1 MKRYNTIIIGGG
13 PAGYTAALY
22 ATRAGLSV
30 LVLEM
35 LSPGGQMA
43 TTTEIDNYPGFEE
56 TVDGFDLA
64 QKMKAGAERFGA
76 ESEFAEV
83 TELDLKSTVKII
95 RTTSG
100 DYEADTVILATGAA
114 PRELGIEHEG
124 ELRGRGVSYC
134 ATCDGMM
141 YRNKT
146 VIVVG
151 GGNTAAED
159 ALYLSKLCKK
169 VYIVHRRDKLRASA
183 AYQKRLEQAEN
194 VEFIWNSAVTK
205 FLFDKIITGAEITN
219 KLTGENT
226 EVSCDGIFVAIGR
239 IPNTA
244 LFKDQIE
251 LDSEGYIAADE
262 TTKTN
267 IPGVFVAGDVRQK
280 PLRQIVTAASD
291 GAVASKF
298 AEEYLGLIQ

>member
-146 VIVVG
+146 VLVVG

>member
-22 ATRAGLSV
+22 AARAGLSV
-30 LVLEM
+30 LILEM

-114 PRELGIEHEG
+114 PRELGIEYEG

-219 KLTGENT
+219 KLTGKKT

-239 IPNTA
+239 IPNTS

-251 LDSEGYIAADE
+251 LDSEGYVAADE

-298 AEEYLGLIQ
+298 AEEYMGLLP